1 MTRGRD
7 SRNFCAVFVHLVKT
21 GVGLQRTDS
30 RRGRGGNAPRN
41 LHLQPLGLS
50 GDAEKRE
57 GRRYRINFR
66 FNMMREESPEFEGE
80 VGVESGGVFFIDV
93 ADELHV
99 PELPLRGL
107 ERQIFVA
114 EIAFRLQ
121 LSKRVPARL
130 LITVVSNNE
139 QGRRV

>member
-21 GVGLQRTDS
+21 GVGLRRTDS

-66 FNMMREESPEFEGE
+66 FNMMREESPEFE

-114 EIAFRLQ
+114 EIMVLLQ
-121 LSKRVPARL
+121 FPKRVLIGL
-130 LITVVSNNE
+130 LIFV
-139 QGRRV
+139 